1 MGFRDGGQFCRGV
14 EVSMNW
20 RIFTRPGALGRQ
32 FRLADLVRLVHE
44 FYRVKGPSIALPLGP
59 ALLRSGAIVVEL
71 AQGSLG
77 AKSPQVG
84 VDRDMTFTVK
94 CAAQIVH

>member
-1 MGFRDGGQFCRGV
+1 MADHHA
-14 EVSMNW
+14 
-20 RIFTRPGALGRQ
+20 TRCSWPAFG
-32 FRLADLVRLVHE
+32 LADLVRPVHE
-44 FYRVKGPSIALPLGP
+44 LYGVEGPSIALPLGP

-84 VDRDMTFTVK
+84 VYRDMTFAVK
-94 CAAQIVH
+94 RAAQIVH